1 MYGSHDIPV
10 RFRDDKLTLSIE
22 VEGDVKHYSR
32 ECLGEKVDKTIH
44 NKEGRILINPVEPVS
59 LPKEITPYLLIDFE
73 KPVLIEPETSIKVYL
88 KFPVEIGIFIS
99 GTTKFEIIDVI
110 TLVNQKFTLYG
121 DPRHGVICKYWS
133 SDVYT
138 SLPTTDPMY
147 EGVIQL
153 DITNASTRWSE
164 VTKAVFNAYAMKIYY
179 NDDIVSM
186 QAIMKI
192 MAGEIAETDF
202 VNLPLKSSMKKSVE
216 LYTTRKVPMLGTKFV
231 MESGL

>member
-10 RFRDDKLTLSIE
+10 RFRDDRLTLSIE

-32 ECLGEKVDKTIH
+32 ECLGEKVEKTIH
-44 NKEGRILINPVEPVS
+44 SKDNRILINPVEPVNT
-59 LPKEITPYLLIDFE
+59 PKDITSYLLIDFE
-73 KPVLIEPETSIKVYL
+73 KPVIIEPETSIKIYL

-99 GTTKFEIIDVI
+99 GKKKIEIIDVL

-121 DPRHGVICKYWS
+121 TPRHGIICKYWS
-133 SDVYT
+133 SNVYV
-138 SLPTTDPMY
+138 SMPTTDPMY

-153 DITNASTRWSE
+153 EIINTSTHWTE

-186 QAIMKI
+186 QAKMKI
-192 MAGEIAETDF
+192 MAGENAETDF
-202 VNLPLKSSMKKSVE
+202 VNLPLKSSMRKSVE
-216 LYTTRKVPMLGTKFV
+216 LYTTRIAPVLGTKFV
-231 MESGL
+231 MENGL